1 MEFASWGFLPRQYDI
16 KLFSESDFRSGSRNL
31 SHLQQS
37 FSGHCWLKGTR
48 VDLAECWANI
58 GQVYAVAPSR
68 FYEENK
74 PGAERELGKEECTHG
89 NWCPFLESPE
99 TFRVFFEWHF
109 VLILFVSSKQ
119 RRLEARNFAVIW
131 IFIPFTTYEKTS
143 FTEWTSRSFMN
154 GFLGPKSLRDFR
166 ESGPWTEKA
175 EDKKNYLPSSWT
187 RPGWTGV
194 KSLQLWSR
202 PAWHIQQYHNW
213 VRPFRPQVHVYPSS
227 LYSTWESFL
236 TAFKRNSHV
245 FNVRIPPQA
254 ASIPARTDCPKRRKR
269 WFYTIDYSW
278 FIVQS
283 LALPNLLQFSGG
295 ATKLVIGRPKVR
307 LLLGALGFFR
317 SFSESSSYRE
327 KFVRRFHTAR
337 NQVWK
342 GQPIVSRMNILT

>member
-1 MEFASWGFLPRQYDI
+1 M
-16 KLFSESDFRSGSRNL
+16 KLISESDFRSGSRNL
-31 SHLQQS
+31 SHPQQS
-37 FSGHCWLKGTR
+37 FSGRCWLKGTR

-58 GQVYAVAPSR
+58 GQVHAITPSR

-89 NWCPFLESPE
+89 NW
-99 TFRVFFEWHF
+99 T
-109 VLILFVSSKQ
+109 K
-119 RRLEARNFAVIW
+119 
-131 IFIPFTTYEKTS
+131 
-143 FTEWTSRSFMN
+143 
-154 GFLGPKSLRDFR
+154 
-166 ESGPWTEKA
+166 KA
-175 EDKKNYLPSSWT
+175 EDKKNYLPSNWT

-202 PAWHIQQYHNW
+202 PAWNIQQYHNS
-213 VRPFRPQVHVYPSS
+213 VRPFGPQVYVYPSS

-236 TAFKRNSHV
+236 TPFKRNSHV

-283 LALPNLLQFSGG
+283 LAPPYILQFSGG

-307 LLLGALGFFR
+307 LLLGALGFLR
-317 SFSESSSYRE
+317 SFSESSSYRKICTSIPHCTE
-327 KFVRRFHTAR
+327 SGLKRSTY
-337 NQVWK
+337 
-342 GQPIVSRMNILT
+342 S